1 MDFDMLKLPRPRWEF
16 TCLECQKG
24 MLTMSTLKEHIAIDH
39 LNLAAWR
46 CGCFKEFFT
55 SEARI
60 MHSVTCDQ
68 LIMEIPK
75 LTGLNQ
81 LDKLQKMTSA
91 AVEHE
96 IKRQATFMLEF
107 GKAFMERTKLKPA
120 EVENLL
126 RAAPLPVI
134 GLEQMCSPT
143 ESDPSKASTRLPQPV
158 SHLSETLTNLK
169 STHAPSKTNSLT
181 TLCVPLE
188 SDSDKVVASSRSPQP
203 VPHPSE
209 TLAKLKF
216 TNASSRANNSGSTHK
231 SRASRFSPSRGDR
244 DGHKG
249 DCRKRDHRPS
259 PRRSDDRKYRRQSHS
274 RERRSSHSCGRHRSP
289 SSDERKR
296 LSMSSNDEK
305 PQPITIRLLQ
315 QKAKIEENLG
325 LSGKAAELS
334 KEMEKAIA
342 LALKPPP
349 TDDNETMDMD
359 IESPTESPKKIVLSK
374 IKLPEP
380 TVVEPPRI
388 ALMNE
393 PLRENDTFFK
403 ELKEKL
409 IYEQYIQPSYN
420 PLAPRREP
428 LLSTQG
434 FYGPSRTYWPLH
446 SEPQQ
451 PRVPF
456 AAIQRPCPF
465 HTGRICANVLLCACQ
480 FSRDERIK
488 KFRSGGGCSDL
499 RCIKRHTGNCRS
511 LSYCLICKEPHHQI
525 FCPHLDKPKK
535 TETEEEEKNEENAK
549 A

>member
-1 MDFDMLKLPRPRWEF
+1 
-16 TCLECQKG
+16 
-24 MLTMSTLKEHIAIDH
+24 MSTLKEHIAIDH

-96 IKRQATFMLEF
+96 IKRQATLMLEF

-120 EVENLL
+120 EVENLM

-274 RERRSSHSCGRHRSP
+274 RE
-289 SSDERKR
+289 
-296 LSMSSNDEK
+296 
-305 PQPITIRLLQ
+305 Q
-315 QKAKIEENLG
+315 NLG